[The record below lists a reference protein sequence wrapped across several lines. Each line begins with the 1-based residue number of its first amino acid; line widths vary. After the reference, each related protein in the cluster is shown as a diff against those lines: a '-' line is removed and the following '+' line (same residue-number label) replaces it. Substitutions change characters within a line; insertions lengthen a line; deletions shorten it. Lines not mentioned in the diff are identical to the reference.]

1 MVDGKKLEESIN
13 QFENHLEEMGKTAEH
28 YAQLVDYRI
37 KLEKTND
44 TIDDSM
50 DKLNQ
55 ALTVLNQQVNDSKE
69 NNAYLEKWSYAMNE
83 LLQEGESLKK
93 QIEEENKAIKAL
105 STQNKQ
111 LETQVLNVIGKIP
124 NEIDQQTKSALQ
136 SLGLQVEGN
145 LNRAVEDIGGR
156 MTQFVDMQMQ
166 INKGMSSEIGNLK
179 DNMMNAIQTVK
190 EEQVKSQDEV
200 KQLRE
205 ANATKLES
213 INKVIFM
220 NICISVMSVIMIG
233 ILFLTFK
240 G

>member
-1 MVDGKKLEESIN
+1 MINGKKLEESIN

-28 YAQLVDYRI
+28 YAQLVDYRM

-50 DKLNQ
+50 DKLNE
-55 ALTVLNQQVNDSKE
+55 ALTILNQQVSESKE
-69 NNAYLEKWSYAMNE
+69 NNAYLEKWSHEMSE
-83 LLQEGESLKK
+83 LLKVGQSLQK

-105 STQNKQ
+105 SIQNKQ
-111 LETQVLNVIGKIP
+111 LETQVLDVIGKIP
-124 NEIDQQTKSALQ
+124 DEIDKQTKSSLQ

-156 MTQFVDMQMQ
+156 MTQFIDMQMQ
-166 INKGMSSEIGNLK
+166 LNKGMSSEIDNLK
-179 DNMMNAIQTVK
+179 DNVMNAIQTVK
-190 EEQVKSQDEV
+190 EEQVKAQDEV
-200 KQLRE
+200 KQLKE

-213 INKVIFM
+213 INKIIFI
-220 NICISVMSVIMIG
+220 NICVSVMTVIMIG
-233 ILFLTFK
+233 VLFITFK